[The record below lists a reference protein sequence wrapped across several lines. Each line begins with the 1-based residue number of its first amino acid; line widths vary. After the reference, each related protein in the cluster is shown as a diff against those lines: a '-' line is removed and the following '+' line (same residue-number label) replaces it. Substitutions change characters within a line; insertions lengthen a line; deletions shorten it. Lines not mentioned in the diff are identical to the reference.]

1 MTHMSGRCFWCAIAI
16 NVLVYVP
23 DVDRSKTDQLNLLG
37 VTSELVDIEAQRIRV
52 RTQHGKLQGVL
63 SPNMYDV
70 CKYDFLSLS
79 DVREEPKL
87 SIRSAA
93 KADSITGGQGMLRCN
108 CGASSRCQTARCKC
122 FQHERKCNS
131 RCHQSLAC
139 ANK

>member
-1 MTHMSGRCFWCAIAI
+1 MSGRCFWCAIAI
-16 NVLVYVP
+16 DIAISIGVGTNVLVYVP

-52 RTQHGKLQGVL
+52 RTQHGELQGVL

-108 CGASSRCQTARCKC
+108 CGASSRCQTVSYTHLTLPTKA
-122 FQHERKCNS
+122 
-131 RCHQSLAC
+131 
-139 ANK
+139 